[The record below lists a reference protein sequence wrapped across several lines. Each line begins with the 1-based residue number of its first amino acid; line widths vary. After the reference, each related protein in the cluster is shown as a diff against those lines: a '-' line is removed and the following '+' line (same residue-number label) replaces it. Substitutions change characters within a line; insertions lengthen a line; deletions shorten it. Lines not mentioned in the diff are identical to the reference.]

1 MTKLILIRHGQS
13 VWNAENRFTGWVDVD
28 LSDKGVQEAEK
39 SGQIIKDLNIKIDI
53 SYTSYLKRA
62 IKTLTTILKKNSLEL
77 KFNTAWQLNE
87 RHYGSLTGLNKEET
101 KNKIGEEQFK
111 KYRRSWDIAPPP
123 MEEKSEYLNL
133 FSPLNASIPV
143 GMTPFT
149 ESLKSTYDRV
159 VPFYEDEIKKNL
171 LENMNILISAH
182 GNSLRALCKYLFNI
196 SDTKINELEIPTG
209 NPLLIQFGDN
219 LKIEKPLA
227 CLAYVLSNSEI
238 DNYVIGVNSLKQIN
252 DLNKNLKNIKENNI
266 KINFDH
272 LLKEN
277 LNPDLIDPRKW
288 NL

>member
-1 MTKLILIRHGQS
+1 MTKLILTRHGQS

-39 SGQIIKDLNIKIDI
+39 SGQIIKNLNIKINI

-133 FSPLNASIPV
+133 FSPLNANIPV

-171 LENMNILISAH
+171 LEN
-182 GNSLRALCKYLFNI
+182 
-196 SDTKINELEIPTG
+196 
-209 NPLLIQFGDN
+209 
-219 LKIEKPLA
+219 
-227 CLAYVLSNSEI
+227 
-238 DNYVIGVNSLKQIN
+238 
-252 DLNKNLKNIKENNI
+252 NNI
-266 KINFDH
+266 FQFLNYHQIQLTVDYLLVFPIH
-272 LLKEN
+272 LFLYPKY
-277 LNPDLIDPRKW
+277 
-288 NL
+288 